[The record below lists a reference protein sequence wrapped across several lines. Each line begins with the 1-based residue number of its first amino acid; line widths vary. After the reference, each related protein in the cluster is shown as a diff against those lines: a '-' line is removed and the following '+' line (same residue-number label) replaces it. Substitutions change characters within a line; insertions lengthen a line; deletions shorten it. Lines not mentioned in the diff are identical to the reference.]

1 MLKFQP
7 LERVCAEDALHH
19 PYITRT
25 ATEERENEEEE
36 EEEGEEEEEEGYK
49 TPDSTEHT
57 SSSDSSSPHLDI
69 SNSSDS
75 GILPD
80 STSCPG

>member
-1 MLKFQP
+1 MQQMLKFQP

-36 EEEGEEEEEEGYK
+36 EEEEEEEGYK